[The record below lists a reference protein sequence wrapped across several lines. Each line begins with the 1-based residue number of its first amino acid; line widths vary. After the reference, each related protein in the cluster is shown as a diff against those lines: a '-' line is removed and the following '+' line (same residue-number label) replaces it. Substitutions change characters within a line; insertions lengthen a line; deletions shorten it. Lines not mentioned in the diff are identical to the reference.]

1 MIGPSDAVAA
11 ARNLQSHCT
20 SNVCNV
26 AQAAALAAVSG
37 PLDAV
42 VEMRRNFDR
51 RRRTMHALLSGIDGL
66 VCPEPEGAFY
76 AYPDASALL
85 GRDFGGAKPA
95 TTLELADLLLDR
107 AKVAVVP
114 GEAFGAGRRAPAVVR
129 AGRRRP
135 GRGRG
140 PDGRV
145 PRRRLMSD
153 PVVAPYG
160 EWPSPVTAA
169 SLVQGAAGISEVIA
183 DPVRPWLLWW
193 AESRPDEG
201 GRTAVMRRDLRGSQS
216 QEVTPEGANVR
227 TRVHE
232 YGGGAW
238 WPHDGALYYVDFAD
252 QRLRRLDRPGAD
264 PVLLTAEPPEPR
276 AWRYADGRVTPD
288 GRWCV
293 CVRERHDTG
302 GEPANELVAVV
313 ADGSQQVRALW
324 SGSDFV
330 MTPRVSPDGSMLA
343 WIAWDH
349 PNMGWDATRLHVH
362 RFGDGE
368 LEAEILV
375 LGQNSDRSLCEPG
388 WDLDAPARLLV
399 CSDHDDWWGLYQ
411 VDLASGSLRPVVVGE
426 FDVATPPW
434 VFGMQRWG
442 GRPRHA
448 GSCSRTARWRRIGG
462 PGRGGCGVRL
472 RGERRRG
479 ARREP
484 QVRPCPCGRRRL
496 VDLVADRWPRRPDGA
511 PVLAYAGAGYRH
523 ETEVAALSIDS
534 DGHPERGTV
543 RPARDLGLDPGLLVE
558 PEAITFP
565 TGPGGAAVAHA
576 LYYPPA
582 NPACAGPLGER
593 PPLLVMA
600 HGGPTSAAR
609 RQLQLGIAYWTSRG
623 IAVVDVD
630 YRGSTGYG
638 RRYRRALDG
647 AWGVADVEDCVAA
660 AKFLADRGDVD
671 PERLMIRGGSAGGFT
686 VLAALA
692 FHDTFAAGASRYGI
706 ADLEALTA
714 DTHKFESRYL
724 DTLVGP
730 YPEARDTYRARS
742 PIHHLDGFDEP
753 MIVLQG
759 DEDEIVP
766 PAQAEM
772 IVEALEAK
780 GVLVSYLLFEG
791 EQHGF
796 RNADNIVKALEA
808 EFAFFGKILGFI
820 PADNLPELEIT
831 GL

>member
-1 MIGPSDAVAA
+1 MS
-11 ARNLQSHCT
+11 ST
-20 SNVCNV
+20 
-26 AQAAALAAVSG
+26 
-37 PLDAV
+37 
-42 VEMRRNFDR
+42 
-51 RRRTMHALLSGIDGL
+51 
-66 VCPEPEGAFY
+66 
-76 AYPDASALL
+76 ASL
-85 GRDFGGAKPA
+85 
-95 TTLELADLLLDR
+95 
-107 AKVAVVP
+107 
-114 GEAFGAGRRAPAVVR
+114 
-129 AGRRRP
+129 
-135 GRGRG
+135 
-140 PDGRV
+140 
-145 PRRRLMSD
+145 
-153 PVVAPYG
+153 PYG

-201 GRTAVMRRDLRGSQS
+201 GRTAVMRCDLGSNDT

-238 WPHDGALYYVDFAD
+238 WPHDGSLYYVEFAD
-252 QRLRRLDRPGAD
+252 QRLRRLDAPGEE

-288 GRWCV
+288 GRWSV

-313 ADGSQQVRALW
+313 ADGSQQVETLW
-324 SGSDFV
+324 AGGDFV
-330 MTPRVSPDGSMLA
+330 MTPRVSGDGSMLA
-343 WIAWDH
+343 WISWDH

-362 RFGDGE
+362 RLGDGE
-368 LEAEILV
+368 LGEELMV
-375 LGQNSDRSLCEPG
+375 LGRQGDRSMCEPG
-388 WDLDAPARLLV
+388 WDPGTAGSAPRLMV
-399 CSDHDDWWGLYQ
+399 CSDHDDWWGLYE
-411 VDLASGSLRPVVVGE
+411 VDLGAGDLVPIVVGE

-434 VFGMQRWG
+434 VFGMQRWAAAG
-442 GRPRHA
+442 GTVAAAA
-448 GSCSRTARWRRIGG
+448 GMPSGDRIVVD
-462 PGRGGCGVRL
+462 GRSV
-472 RGERRRG
+472 
-479 ARREP
+479 A
-484 QVRPCPCGRRRL
+484 
-496 VDLVADRWPRRPDGA
+496 VADSSISSLTIGRDGPDGA

-534 DGHPERGTV
+534 GGHPERGAV

-582 NPACAGPLGER
+582 NPACAGPPGER

-660 AKFLADRGDVD
+660 ARFLADRGDVD

-686 VLAALA
+686 VLASLAL
-692 FHDTFAAGASRYGI
+692 HDVFAAGASRYGV
-706 ADLEALTA
+706 ADLEALA
-714 DTHKFESRYL
+714 VDTHKFESRYL
-724 DTLVGP
+724 DRLVGP

-742 PIHHLDGFDEP
+742 PINHLDGFDAP

-766 PAQAEM
+766 PAQSEM

-780 GVLVSYLLFEG
+780 GVPVAYLLFEG

-796 RNADNIVKALEA
+796 RSADNIVAALEA
-808 EFAFFGKILGFI
+808 ELAFFGRILGFT
-820 PADNLPELEIT
+820 PADDLPALTIS
-831 GL
+831 GLR

>member
-1 MIGPSDAVAA
+1 M
-11 ARNLQSHCT
+11 
-20 SNVCNV
+20 
-26 AQAAALAAVSG
+26 
-37 PLDAV
+37 
-42 VEMRRNFDR
+42 
-51 RRRTMHALLSGIDGL
+51 
-66 VCPEPEGAFY
+66 
-76 AYPDASALL
+76 
-85 GRDFGGAKPA
+85 
-95 TTLELADLLLDR
+95 
-107 AKVAVVP
+107 
-114 GEAFGAGRRAPAVVR
+114 
-129 AGRRRP
+129 
-135 GRGRG
+135 
-140 PDGRV
+140 
-145 PRRRLMSD
+145 
-153 PVVAPYG
+153 
-160 EWPSPVTAA
+160 TAA

-201 GRTAVMRRDLRGSQS
+201 GRTAVMRRDLRGGQS

-252 QRLRRLDRPGAD
+252 QRLRRLDSPGAD

-411 VDLASGSLRPVVVGE
+411 VDLARGSLRPVVVGE

-434 VFGMQRWG
+434 VFGMQRWAAG
-442 GRPRHA
+442 HGTLAAAAGRPGGDELVVLAAADAVSGHGASA
-448 GSCSRTARWRRIGG
+448 GAE
-462 PGRGGCGVRL
+462 PG
-472 RGERRRG
+472 EN
-479 ARREP
+479 RES
-484 QVRPCPCGRRRL
+484 GRAH
-496 VDLVADRWPRRPDGA
+496 VVVADSSISSLTIGRDGPDGA

-534 DGHPERGTV
+534 GGHPERGTV

-565 TGPGGAAVAHA
+565 TGPRGAAVAHA

-582 NPACAGPLGER
+582 NPACAGPPGER

-609 RQLQLGIAYWTSRG
+609 RQFQLGIAYWTSRG

-660 AKFLADRGDVD
+660 AKFLAERGDVD

-780 GVLVSYLLFEG
+780 GVPVSYLLFEG

>member
-1 MIGPSDAVAA
+1 MS
-11 ARNLQSHCT
+11 ST
-20 SNVCNV
+20 
-26 AQAAALAAVSG
+26 
-37 PLDAV
+37 
-42 VEMRRNFDR
+42 
-51 RRRTMHALLSGIDGL
+51 
-66 VCPEPEGAFY
+66 
-76 AYPDASALL
+76 ASL
-85 GRDFGGAKPA
+85 
-95 TTLELADLLLDR
+95 
-107 AKVAVVP
+107 
-114 GEAFGAGRRAPAVVR
+114 
-129 AGRRRP
+129 
-135 GRGRG
+135 
-140 PDGRV
+140 
-145 PRRRLMSD
+145 
-153 PVVAPYG
+153 PYG

-201 GRTAVMRRDLRGSQS
+201 GRTAVMRCDLPSNDT

-238 WPHDGALYYVDFAD
+238 WPHDGSLYYVEFAD
-252 QRLRRLDRPGAD
+252 QRLRRLDAPGD
-264 PVLLTAEPPEPR
+264 EPVLLTAEPPEPR

-288 GRWCV
+288 GRWSV

-302 GEPANELVAVV
+302 GEPANELVAVA
-313 ADGSQQVRALW
+313 ADGSQQVETLW
-324 SGSDFV
+324 AGADFV
-330 MTPRVSPDGSMLA
+330 MTPRVSGDGSMLA
-343 WIAWDH
+343 WISWDH

-362 RFGDGE
+362 RLGDGE
-368 LEAEILV
+368 LGEELMV
-375 LGQNSDRSLCEPG
+375 LGRQGDRSLCEPG
-388 WDLDAPARLLV
+388 WDPGTAGSAPRLMV
-399 CSDHDDWWGLYQ
+399 CSDHDDWWGLYE
-411 VDLASGSLRPVVVGE
+411 VDLGAGDLMPVVVGE

-434 VFGMQRWG
+434 VFGMQRWAAADG
-442 GRPRHA
+442 
-448 GSCSRTARWRRIGG
+448 
-462 PGRGGCGVRL
+462 
-472 RGERRRG
+472 
-479 ARREP
+479 
-484 QVRPCPCGRRRL
+484 
-496 VDLVADRWPRRPDGA
+496 LVAAAAGLPLGDQMVVDGRNVAVADSSISSLTIGRDGPDGA

-534 DGHPERGTV
+534 GGHPERGAV
-543 RPARDLGLDPGLLVE
+543 RPARDLGLDLGLLVE
-558 PEAITFP
+558 PEAVTFP
-565 TGPGGAAVAHA
+565 TGPGSAAVAHA

-582 NPACAGPLGER
+582 NPACAGPPGER

-671 PERLMIRGGSAGGFT
+671 PDRLMIRGGSAGGFT
-686 VLAALA
+686 VLASLAL
-692 FHDTFAAGASRYGI
+692 HDVFAAGASRYGV
-706 ADLEALTA
+706 ADLEALAA

-724 DTLVGP
+724 DRLVGP

-742 PIHHLDGFDEP
+742 PINHLDGFDAP

-766 PAQAEM
+766 PAQSEM
-772 IVEALEAK
+772 IVEALEAR
-780 GVLVSYLLFEG
+780 GVPVAYLLFEG

-796 RNADNIVKALEA
+796 RSADNIVAALEA
-808 EFAFFGKILGFI
+808 ELAFFGRILGFT
-820 PADNLPELEIT
+820 PADDLPALAIS

>member
-1 MIGPSDAVAA
+1 M
-11 ARNLQSHCT
+11 
-20 SNVCNV
+20 
-26 AQAAALAAVSG
+26 
-37 PLDAV
+37 
-42 VEMRRNFDR
+42 
-51 RRRTMHALLSGIDGL
+51 
-66 VCPEPEGAFY
+66 
-76 AYPDASALL
+76 
-85 GRDFGGAKPA
+85 
-95 TTLELADLLLDR
+95 
-107 AKVAVVP
+107 
-114 GEAFGAGRRAPAVVR
+114 
-129 AGRRRP
+129 
-135 GRGRG
+135 
-140 PDGRV
+140 
-145 PRRRLMSD
+145 
-153 PVVAPYG
+153 PYG

-183 DPVRPWLLWW
+183 DPVKPWLLWW

-201 GRTAVMRRDLRGSQS
+201 GRTAVMRCDLRSNDT

-238 WPHDGALYYVDFAD
+238 WPHDGSLYYVEFAD
-252 QRLRRLDRPGAD
+252 QRLRRLDAPGAE

-302 GEPANELVAVV
+302 NEPVNELAAVS
-313 ADGSQQVRALW
+313 ADGSQRVETLW
-324 SGSDFV
+324 SGADFV
-330 MTPRVSPDGSMLA
+330 MTPRLSPDGSMLA
-343 WIAWDH
+343 WISWDH
-349 PNMGWDATRLHVH
+349 PNMPWDATRLHVH
-362 RFGDGE
+362 RLTGGE
-368 LEAEILV
+368 LGEEVLV
-375 LGQNSDRSLCEPG
+375 LGRDGDRSLCEPG
-388 WDLDAPARLLV
+388 WAPGAGDAAARLLV
-399 CSDHDDWWGLYQ
+399 CSDHDDWWGLYE
-411 VDLASGSLRPVVVGE
+411 VDLGSGALHPAVTGE

-434 VFGMQRWG
+434 VFGMQRWAAAG
-442 GRPRHA
+442 SLVAAAAGRPGGDELVVLAAAGTESEESRAGEPTGSAGCRRHV
-448 GSCSRTARWRRIGG
+448 I
-462 PGRGGCGVRL
+462 
-472 RGERRRG
+472 
-479 ARREP
+479 
-484 QVRPCPCGRRRL
+484 
-496 VDLVADRWPRRPDGA
+496 VADSSISSLTIGRDGPDGA

-534 DGHPERGTV
+534 GGHPERGTV

-565 TGPGGAAVAHA
+565 TGPGGAAMAHG

-582 NPACAGPLGER
+582 NPACAGPPGER

-609 RQLQLGIAYWTSRG
+609 RWLQLGIAYWTSRG

-638 RRYRRALDG
+638 CRYRRALDG

-686 VLAALA
+686 VLASLAL
-692 FHDTFAAGASRYGI
+692 HDVFAAGASRYGV
-706 ADLEALTA
+706 ADLEALAA

-724 DTLVGP
+724 DRLVGP

-742 PIHHLDGFDEP
+742 PINHLDGFDAP

-766 PAQAEM
+766 PAQSEM

-780 GVLVSYLLFEG
+780 GVPVAYLLFEG

-796 RNADNIVKALEA
+796 RNADNIVAALEA
-808 EFAFFGKILGFI
+808 ELAFFGRILGFT
-820 PADNLPELEIT
+820 PADNLPELEIS

>member
-1 MIGPSDAVAA
+1 M
-11 ARNLQSHCT
+11 
-20 SNVCNV
+20 
-26 AQAAALAAVSG
+26 
-37 PLDAV
+37 
-42 VEMRRNFDR
+42 
-51 RRRTMHALLSGIDGL
+51 
-66 VCPEPEGAFY
+66 
-76 AYPDASALL
+76 
-85 GRDFGGAKPA
+85 
-95 TTLELADLLLDR
+95 
-107 AKVAVVP
+107 
-114 GEAFGAGRRAPAVVR
+114 
-129 AGRRRP
+129 
-135 GRGRG
+135 
-140 PDGRV
+140 
-145 PRRRLMSD
+145 
-153 PVVAPYG
+153 
-160 EWPSPVTAA
+160 TAA

-201 GRTAVMRRDLRGSQS
+201 GRTAVMRCDLPSNDT

-238 WPHDGALYYVDFAD
+238 WPHDGSLYYVEFAD
-252 QRLRRLDRPGAD
+252 QRLRRLDAPGEE

-288 GRWCV
+288 GRWSV

-302 GEPANELVAVV
+302 GEPANELVAVA
-313 ADGSQQVRALW
+313 ADGSQQVETLW
-324 SGSDFV
+324 AGGDFV
-330 MTPRVSPDGSMLA
+330 MTPRVSGDGSMLA
-343 WIAWDH
+343 WISWDH

-362 RFGDGE
+362 RLGDGE
-368 LEAEILV
+368 LGEELMV
-375 LGQNSDRSLCEPG
+375 LGRQGDRSMCEPG
-388 WDLDAPARLLV
+388 WDPGTAGSAPRLMV
-399 CSDHDDWWGLYQ
+399 CSDHDDWWGLYE
-411 VDLASGSLRPVVVGE
+411 VDLGAEDLVPIVVGE

-434 VFGMQRWG
+434 VFGMQRWAAADG
-442 GRPRHA
+442 TVAAAAGMPSGDRIVVDGRSVA
-448 GSCSRTARWRRIGG
+448 
-462 PGRGGCGVRL
+462 
-472 RGERRRG
+472 
-479 ARREP
+479 
-484 QVRPCPCGRRRL
+484 
-496 VDLVADRWPRRPDGA
+496 VADSSISSLTIGRDGPDGA

-534 DGHPERGTV
+534 GGHPERGAV

-582 NPACAGPLGER
+582 NPACAGPSGER

-660 AKFLADRGDVD
+660 ARFLADRGDVD

-686 VLAALA
+686 VLASLAL
-692 FHDTFAAGASRYGI
+692 HDVFAAGASRYGV
-706 ADLEALTA
+706 ADLEALA
-714 DTHKFESRYL
+714 VDTHKFESRYL
-724 DTLVGP
+724 DRLVGP

-742 PIHHLDGFDEP
+742 PINHLDGFDAP

-766 PAQAEM
+766 PAQSEM

-780 GVLVSYLLFEG
+780 GVPVAYLLFEG

-796 RNADNIVKALEA
+796 RSADNIVAALEA
-808 EFAFFGKILGFI
+808 ELAFFGQILGFT
-820 PADNLPELEIT
+820 PADDLPALTIS
-831 GL
+831 GLR

>member
-1 MIGPSDAVAA
+1 MSWP
-11 ARNLQSHCT
+11 T
-20 SNVCNV
+20 S
-26 AQAAALAAVSG
+26 L
-37 PLDAV
+37 
-42 VEMRRNFDR
+42 
-51 RRRTMHALLSGIDGL
+51 
-66 VCPEPEGAFY
+66 
-76 AYPDASALL
+76 
-85 GRDFGGAKPA
+85 
-95 TTLELADLLLDR
+95 
-107 AKVAVVP
+107 
-114 GEAFGAGRRAPAVVR
+114 
-129 AGRRRP
+129 
-135 GRGRG
+135 
-140 PDGRV
+140 
-145 PRRRLMSD
+145 
-153 PVVAPYG
+153 PYG
-160 EWPSPVTAA
+160 EWPSLVTAA

-201 GRTAVMRRDLRGSQS
+201 GRTAVMRCDLRSNDTH
-216 QEVTPEGANVR
+216 EVTPEGANVR

-238 WPHDGALYYVDFAD
+238 WPHDRSLYYVEFAD
-252 QRLRRLDRPGAD
+252 QRLRRLDAPGAE
-264 PVLLTAEPPEPR
+264 PALLTAEPPEPR
-276 AWRYADGRVTPD
+276 AWRYADGRVTPG

-302 GEPANELVAVV
+302 AEPANELVAVA
-313 ADGSQQVRALW
+313 ADGSHRVETLW
-324 SGSDFV
+324 AGGDFV

-343 WIAWDH
+343 WISWDH

-362 RFGDGE
+362 RLGDGE
-368 LEAEILV
+368 LGEELMV
-375 LGQNSDRSLCEPG
+375 LGRQGDRSLCEPG
-388 WDLDAPARLLV
+388 WDPGTAGSAPRLMV
-399 CSDHDDWWGLYQ
+399 CSDHDDWWGLYE
-411 VDLASGSLRPVVVGE
+411 VDLGAGDLMPAVVGE

-434 VFGMQRWG
+434 VFGMQRWAAADG
-442 GRPRHA
+442 TVAAAAGMPSGDRIVVHGREVA
-448 GSCSRTARWRRIGG
+448 
-462 PGRGGCGVRL
+462 
-472 RGERRRG
+472 
-479 ARREP
+479 
-484 QVRPCPCGRRRL
+484 
-496 VDLVADRWPRRPDGA
+496 VADSSISSLTIGRDGPDGA

-534 DGHPERGTV
+534 DGHPERRAV

-582 NPACAGPLGER
+582 NPACAGPPGER

-686 VLAALA
+686 VLASLAL
-692 FHDTFAAGASRYGI
+692 HDVFAAGASRYGV
-706 ADLEALTA
+706 ADLEALAA

-724 DTLVGP
+724 DRLVGP
-730 YPEARDTYRARS
+730 YPEARDIYRARS
-742 PIHHLDGFDEP
+742 PINHLDGFDAP

-759 DEDEIVP
+759 DQDEIVP
-766 PAQAEM
+766 PAQSEM
-772 IVEALEAK
+772 IVEALKAK
-780 GVLVSYLLFEG
+780 GVPVAYLLFEG

-796 RNADNIVKALEA
+796 RQAGNIVAALEA
-808 EFAFFGKILGFI
+808 ELAFFGRVLGFA
-820 PADNLPELEIT
+820 PADDLPALTIS
-831 GL
+831 GLR

>member
-1 MIGPSDAVAA
+1 M
-11 ARNLQSHCT
+11 
-20 SNVCNV
+20 
-26 AQAAALAAVSG
+26 
-37 PLDAV
+37 
-42 VEMRRNFDR
+42 
-51 RRRTMHALLSGIDGL
+51 
-66 VCPEPEGAFY
+66 
-76 AYPDASALL
+76 
-85 GRDFGGAKPA
+85 
-95 TTLELADLLLDR
+95 
-107 AKVAVVP
+107 
-114 GEAFGAGRRAPAVVR
+114 
-129 AGRRRP
+129 
-135 GRGRG
+135 
-140 PDGRV
+140 
-145 PRRRLMSD
+145 
-153 PVVAPYG
+153 
-160 EWPSPVTAA
+160 TAA

-201 GRTAVMRRDLRGSQS
+201 GRTAVMRCDLGSNDT

-238 WPHDGALYYVDFAD
+238 WPHDGSLYYVEFAD
-252 QRLRRLDRPGAD
+252 QRLRRLDAPGD
-264 PVLLTAEPPEPR
+264 EPVLLTAEPPEPR

-288 GRWCV
+288 GRWSV

-302 GEPANELVAVV
+302 GEPANELVAVA
-313 ADGSQQVRALW
+313 ADGSQQVETLW
-324 SGSDFV
+324 AGGDFV
-330 MTPRVSPDGSMLA
+330 MTPRVSGDGSMLA
-343 WIAWDH
+343 WISWDH

-362 RFGDGE
+362 RLGDGE
-368 LEAEILV
+368 LGEELMV
-375 LGQNSDRSLCEPG
+375 LGRQGDRSLCEPG
-388 WDLDAPARLLV
+388 WDPGTAGSAPRLMV
-399 CSDHDDWWGLYQ
+399 CSDHDDWWGLYEA
-411 VDLASGSLRPVVVGE
+411 DLGAGDLMPVVVGE

-434 VFGMQRWG
+434 VFGMQRWAAADG
-442 GRPRHA
+442 TVAAAAGMPSGDQIVVDGRSVA
-448 GSCSRTARWRRIGG
+448 
-462 PGRGGCGVRL
+462 
-472 RGERRRG
+472 
-479 ARREP
+479 
-484 QVRPCPCGRRRL
+484 
-496 VDLVADRWPRRPDGA
+496 VADSSISSLTIGRDGPDGA

-534 DGHPERGTV
+534 GGHPERGAV
-543 RPARDLGLDPGLLVE
+543 RPARDLGLDLGLLVE

-582 NPACAGPLGER
+582 NPACAGPPGER

-660 AKFLADRGDVD
+660 AKFLADRGDAD

-686 VLAALA
+686 VLASLAL
-692 FHDTFAAGASRYGI
+692 HDVFAAGASRYGV
-706 ADLEALTA
+706 ADLEALAA

-724 DTLVGP
+724 DRLVGP

-742 PIHHLDGFDEP
+742 PINHLDGFDAP

-759 DEDEIVP
+759 DQDEIVP
-766 PAQAEM
+766 PAQSEM

-780 GVLVSYLLFEG
+780 GVPVAYLLFEG

-796 RNADNIVKALEA
+796 RSADNIVAALEA
-808 EFAFFGKILGFI
+808 ELAFFGRILGFT
-820 PADNLPELEIT
+820 PADNLPALAIS
-831 GL
+831 GLR

>member
-1 MIGPSDAVAA
+1 MSRP
-11 ARNLQSHCT
+11 T
-20 SNVCNV
+20 S
-26 AQAAALAAVSG
+26 L
-37 PLDAV
+37 
-42 VEMRRNFDR
+42 
-51 RRRTMHALLSGIDGL
+51 
-66 VCPEPEGAFY
+66 
-76 AYPDASALL
+76 
-85 GRDFGGAKPA
+85 
-95 TTLELADLLLDR
+95 
-107 AKVAVVP
+107 
-114 GEAFGAGRRAPAVVR
+114 
-129 AGRRRP
+129 
-135 GRGRG
+135 
-140 PDGRV
+140 
-145 PRRRLMSD
+145 
-153 PVVAPYG
+153 PYG

-201 GRTAVMRRDLRGSQS
+201 GRTAVMRCDLPSNDT
-216 QEVTPEGANVR
+216 QEVTSEGANVR

-238 WPHDGALYYVDFAD
+238 WPHDGSLYYVEFAD
-252 QRLRRLDRPGAD
+252 QRLRRLDAPGD
-264 PVLLTAEPPEPR
+264 EPVLLTAEPPEPR
-276 AWRYADGRVTPD
+276 EWRYADGRVTPD
-288 GRWCV
+288 GRWSV

-302 GEPANELVAVV
+302 GEPANELVAVA
-313 ADGSQQVRALW
+313 ADGSQQVETLW
-324 SGSDFV
+324 SGADFV
-330 MTPRVSPDGSMLA
+330 MTPRVSGDGSMLA
-343 WIAWDH
+343 WISWNH

-362 RFGDGE
+362 RLGDGE
-368 LEAEILV
+368 LGEELMV
-375 LGQNSDRSLCEPG
+375 LGRQGDRSLCEPG
-388 WDLDAPARLLV
+388 WDPGTAGSAPRLMV
-399 CSDHDDWWGLYQ
+399 CSDHDDWWGLYE
-411 VDLASGSLRPVVVGE
+411 VDLGAGDLMPVVVGE

-434 VFGMQRWG
+434 VFGMQRWAAAG
-442 GRPRHA
+442 GTVAAAA
-448 GSCSRTARWRRIGG
+448 GMPSGDQIVVD
-462 PGRGGCGVRL
+462 GRSV
-472 RGERRRG
+472 
-479 ARREP
+479 A
-484 QVRPCPCGRRRL
+484 
-496 VDLVADRWPRRPDGA
+496 VADSSISSLTIGRDGPDGA

-534 DGHPERGTV
+534 GGRHERGAV

-582 NPACAGPLGER
+582 NPACAGPPGER

-660 AKFLADRGDVD
+660 ARFLADRGDAD

-686 VLAALA
+686 VLASLAL
-692 FHDTFAAGASRYGI
+692 HDVFAAGASRYGV
-706 ADLEALTA
+706 ADLEALAA

-724 DTLVGP
+724 DRLVGP

-742 PIHHLDGFDEP
+742 PINHLDGFDAP

-759 DEDEIVP
+759 DQDEIVP
-766 PAQAEM
+766 PAQSEM

-780 GVLVSYLLFEG
+780 GVPVAYLLFEG

-796 RNADNIVKALEA
+796 RNADNIVAALEA
-808 EFAFFGKILGFI
+808 ELAFFGRILGFT
-820 PADNLPELEIT
+820 PADDLPALAIS
-831 GL
+831 GLR

>member
-1 MIGPSDAVAA
+1 M
-11 ARNLQSHCT
+11 
-20 SNVCNV
+20 
-26 AQAAALAAVSG
+26 
-37 PLDAV
+37 
-42 VEMRRNFDR
+42 
-51 RRRTMHALLSGIDGL
+51 
-66 VCPEPEGAFY
+66 
-76 AYPDASALL
+76 
-85 GRDFGGAKPA
+85 
-95 TTLELADLLLDR
+95 
-107 AKVAVVP
+107 
-114 GEAFGAGRRAPAVVR
+114 
-129 AGRRRP
+129 
-135 GRGRG
+135 
-140 PDGRV
+140 
-145 PRRRLMSD
+145 
-153 PVVAPYG
+153 
-160 EWPSPVTAA
+160 TAA

-201 GRTAVMRRDLRGSQS
+201 GRTAVMRCDLRSNDTH
-216 QEVTPEGANVR
+216 EVTPEGANVR

-238 WPHDGALYYVDFAD
+238 WPHDRSLYYVEFAD
-252 QRLRRLDRPGAD
+252 QRLRRLDAPGAE
-264 PVLLTAEPPEPR
+264 PALLTAEPPEPR

-302 GEPANELVAVV
+302 AEPANELVAVA
-313 ADGSQQVRALW
+313 ADGSHRVETLW
-324 SGSDFV
+324 AGGDFV

-343 WIAWDH
+343 WISWDH

-362 RFGDGE
+362 RLSDGE
-368 LEAEILV
+368 LGEELMV
-375 LGQNSDRSLCEPG
+375 MGRQGDRSLCEPG
-388 WDLDAPARLLV
+388 WDPGTAGSAPRLMV
-399 CSDHDDWWGLYQ
+399 CSDHNDWWGLYE
-411 VDLASGSLRPVVVGE
+411 VDLGAGDLMPVVVGE

-434 VFGMQRWG
+434 VFGMQRWAAADG
-442 GRPRHA
+442 TVAAAAGMPSGDRIVVRGRE
-448 GSCSRTARWRRIGG
+448 
-462 PGRGGCGVRL
+462 V
-472 RGERRRG
+472 
-479 ARREP
+479 
-484 QVRPCPCGRRRL
+484 V
-496 VDLVADRWPRRPDGA
+496 VADSSISSLTIGRDGPDGA
-511 PVLAYAGAGYRH
+511 AVLAYAGAGYRH
-523 ETEVAALSIDS
+523 ETEVVALSIDS

-582 NPACAGPLGER
+582 NPACAGPPGER

-638 RRYRRALDG
+638 RRFRRALDG

-671 PERLMIRGGSAGGFT
+671 LDRLMIRGGSAGGFT

-692 FHDTFAAGASRYGI
+692 FHDIFAAGASRYGI
-706 ADLEALTA
+706 ADLEALAA

-724 DTLVGP
+724 DRLVGP

-742 PIHHLDGFDEP
+742 PIHHLEGFDAP

-766 PAQAEM
+766 PSQAEM
-772 IVEALEAK
+772 IVEALEAR
-780 GVLVSYLLFEG
+780 GVPVAYLLFEG

-796 RNADNIVKALEA
+796 RNADNIVTALEA
-808 EFAFFGKILGFI
+808 ELTFFGQILGFT
-820 PADNLPELEIT
+820 PADDLPALTIS
-831 GL
+831 GLR

>member
-1 MIGPSDAVAA
+1 M
-11 ARNLQSHCT
+11 
-20 SNVCNV
+20 
-26 AQAAALAAVSG
+26 
-37 PLDAV
+37 
-42 VEMRRNFDR
+42 
-51 RRRTMHALLSGIDGL
+51 
-66 VCPEPEGAFY
+66 
-76 AYPDASALL
+76 
-85 GRDFGGAKPA
+85 
-95 TTLELADLLLDR
+95 
-107 AKVAVVP
+107 
-114 GEAFGAGRRAPAVVR
+114 
-129 AGRRRP
+129 
-135 GRGRG
+135 
-140 PDGRV
+140 
-145 PRRRLMSD
+145 
-153 PVVAPYG
+153 
-160 EWPSPVTAA
+160 TAA

-201 GRTAVMRRDLRGSQS
+201 GRTAVMRCDLGSNDT

-238 WPHDGALYYVDFAD
+238 WPHDGSLYYVEFAD
-252 QRLRRLDRPGAD
+252 QRLRRLDAPGD
-264 PVLLTAEPPEPR
+264 EPVLLTAEPPEPR

-288 GRWCV
+288 GRWSV

-302 GEPANELVAVV
+302 GEPANELVAVA
-313 ADGSQQVRALW
+313 ADGSQQVETLW
-324 SGSDFV
+324 AGGDFV
-330 MTPRVSPDGSMLA
+330 MTPRVSGDGSMLA
-343 WIAWDH
+343 WISWDH

-362 RFGDGE
+362 RLGDGE
-368 LEAEILV
+368 LGEELMV
-375 LGQNSDRSLCEPG
+375 LGRQGDRSLCEPG
-388 WDLDAPARLLV
+388 WDPGTAGSAPRLMV
-399 CSDHDDWWGLYQ
+399 CSDHDDWWGLYEA
-411 VDLASGSLRPVVVGE
+411 DLGAGDLMPVVVGE

-434 VFGMQRWG
+434 VFGMQRWAAADG
-442 GRPRHA
+442 TVAAAAGMPSGDQIVVDGRSVA
-448 GSCSRTARWRRIGG
+448 
-462 PGRGGCGVRL
+462 
-472 RGERRRG
+472 
-479 ARREP
+479 
-484 QVRPCPCGRRRL
+484 
-496 VDLVADRWPRRPDGA
+496 VADSSISSLTIGRDGPDGA

-534 DGHPERGTV
+534 GGRPERGAV
-543 RPARDLGLDPGLLVE
+543 RPARDLGLDPDLLVE

-582 NPACAGPLGER
+582 NPACAGPPGER

-660 AKFLADRGDVD
+660 AKFLADRGDAD

-686 VLAALA
+686 VLASLAL
-692 FHDTFAAGASRYGI
+692 HDVFAAGASRYGV
-706 ADLEALTA
+706 ADLEALAA

-724 DTLVGP
+724 DRLVGP

-742 PIHHLDGFDEP
+742 PINHLDGFDAP

-759 DEDEIVP
+759 DQDEIVP
-766 PAQAEM
+766 PAQSEM

-780 GVLVSYLLFEG
+780 GVPVAYLLFEG

-796 RNADNIVKALEA
+796 RSADNIVAALEA
-808 EFAFFGKILGFI
+808 ELAFFGRILGFT
-820 PADNLPELEIT
+820 PADNLPALAIS
-831 GL
+831 GLR